1 MAVIPRFLLQHRV
14 DVEPFT
20 GHSAKGPTYGTKVA
34 NVPCFVQNGQRLTRG
49 QNAEQ
54 VTASATVRFRP
65 DVVCPVGSRITF
77 AGGRT
82 AIVLVANQQDGG
94 RLAVPSHLEVMTT

>member
-14 DVEPFT
+14 TVEALIGHT
-20 GHSAKGPTYGTKVA
+20 GKGQTFSAPTV
-34 NVPCFVQNGQRLTRG
+34 VRCFVQNGQRLTRG
-49 QNAEQ
+49 ATEQQ
-54 VTASATVRFRP
+54 VTANATIRFRP

-82 AIVLVANQQDGG
+82 GIVLVANQQDGG
-94 RLAVPSHLEVMTT
+94 RLPVPSHLEVMTT

>member
-14 DVEPFT
+14 DVEPLL
-20 GHSAKGPTYGTKVA
+20 GHSGTGPQFGPKVSA
-34 NVPCFVQNGQRLTRG
+34 VRCFVQNGQRLTRG
-49 QNAEQ
+49 DNAEQ
-54 VTASATVRFRP
+54 VTANATVRFRP

-82 AIVLVANQQDGG
+82 AIVLVANQQEAGH
-94 RLAVPSHLEVMTT
+94 LPVPAHLEVMTT

>member
-14 DVEPFT
+14 DVEPLT

-34 NVPCFVQNGQRLTRG
+34 GVRCFVENGQKLIRG

-54 VTASATVRFRP
+54 VTANATVRFRP
-65 DVVCPVGSRITF
+65 DVVCPIGSRITF

-82 AIVLVANQQDGG
+82 AIVLAANQRDGG
-94 RLAVPSHLEVMTT
+94 RLPVPSHLEVMTT